1 MEQILQFASNART
14 EISACVDRS
23 RPLSL
28 IEIASLRKAFTDS
41 KKRGIRLAY
50 ITEITTENIS
60 YCKKL
65 MGILSELRHLDG
77 IKGNFYVSDTEYIA
91 PATFHEEGRVA
102 SQLIYSNLKE
112 IVGQQHYVFDTLWD
126 KAIPAAQRIREIE
139 RGAGPSYKSRIIED
153 QDAIIKEIARL
164 TAESNRLNTCI
175 SSGGLQYSYN
185 HFFEEKKKLLEKQE
199 KGDHEGV
206 RYISNINKDNVELVK
221 VLLDAGIQIR
231 HVKNLPPMSFGVS
244 DKEASSNNRKN
255 A

>member
-1 MEQILQFASNART
+1 MIPSASSSNLDTETTKIIYSEKKVMEQILQFASNAMT

-23 RPLSL
+23 RPLPL
-28 IEIASLRKAFTDS
+28 IEIASLRKVFTDS
-41 KKRGIRLAY
+41 KKRGIRLEY

-126 KAIPAAQRIREIE
+126 KAIPA
-139 RGAGPSYKSRIIED
+139 G
-153 QDAIIKEIARL
+153 
-164 TAESNRLNTCI
+164 
-175 SSGGLQYSYN
+175 
-185 HFFEEKKKLLEKQE
+185 
-199 KGDHEGV
+199 
-206 RYISNINKDNVELVK
+206 
-221 VLLDAGIQIR
+221 
-231 HVKNLPPMSFGVS
+231 
-244 DKEASSNNRKN
+244 
-255 A
+255 